1 MCVALHYLGPCFDWQ
16 QWFQVS
22 WGTKGGDKAEALPS
36 ILSSETKD
44 ADSSVVEDM
53 HCIQEDVDAAF
64 KETVTCTVT
73 KIDGKEVIEK
83 LVVDD
88 QNETFCTCLVT
99 FWMFINVVPI
109 RIMQLDNLNFM
120 NIILHHSGWCLIHI
134 YSLDLSLSTQIP
146 VQRVRELGQ
155 GLRSDCTRGLAGT
168 AGCWIT
174 RYPNAWLTASV
185 CRWGKWGRKEDN
197 ILFSFD
203 NGEDAQ
209 GGKACFW
216 PTKPFLDVC

>member
-1 MCVALHYLGPCFDWQ
+1 MCRVYTFLATYLLICSFWLTSKVFAQDPWHIFSSSISLESS
-16 QWFQVS
+16 FMNVLNVS

-64 KETVTCTVT
+64 KETITCTVT

-99 FWMFINVVPI
+99 FWMFINVKLATWCPSVHK
-109 RIMQLDNLNFM
+109 LV
-120 NIILHHSGWCLIHI
+120 HSVVEDSELSCI
-134 YSLDLSLSTQIP
+134 YSKVGHVHLLVTILI
-146 VQRVRELGQ
+146 
-155 GLRSDCTRGLAGT
+155 GT
-168 AGCWIT
+168 
-174 RYPNAWLTASV
+174 
-185 CRWGKWGRKEDN
+185 
-197 ILFSFD
+197 LFLV
-203 NGEDAQ
+203 
-209 GGKACFW
+209 K
-216 PTKPFLDVC
+216 